1 MPDRPRRVTILIAD
15 DDAAN
20 RMILRTTLERAGY
33 AVVETRDGAEA
44 IGMVSRVKPDLALLD
59 VAMPVLDGIRAT
71 QRLRADPETAKLPVI
86 LVTALS
92 AVEDKVR
99 GLDAGAND
107 FVTKPYD
114 RAELLARV
122 RACLRVHG
130 DRPPAEPA

>member
-1 MPDRPRRVTILIAD
+1 MPDRPHRVTVLIAD
-15 DDAAN
+15 DDATN
-20 RMILRTTLERAGY
+20 RLLLRTMLERAGY

-44 IGMVSRVKPDLALLD
+44 MTIIERIHPDLALLD
-59 VAMPVLDGIRAT
+59 VAMPVLDGIRTTA
-71 QRLRADPETAKLPVI
+71 RLRTQADTAHLPVI

-92 AVEDKVR
+92 ASEDKVR

-122 RACLRVHG
+122 RACLRNHRVEA
-130 DRPPAEPA
+130 PATSA